1 MNALLITLVVAL
13 PGASA
18 AIALQPVPIT
28 VGQDISELIA
38 QLEGGDPGQRLAA
51 AQRVRDLGKRGAK
64 AVPALMQALSSGDA
78 QLVAASCEALVA
90 IGPKARAALLEALE
104 SGSFGDAPV
113 PPGPVAGALLQLGK
127 RARLAVEAY
136 IEAAERGP
144 ALFQTLEQLGE
155 PGLPFLV
162 EAAAGGD
169 EFSAEALRSIRRL
182 ASREVRTDEPLGKAL
197 KGVGDDDLSGA
208 ISISWTQ
215 SPGRGDLG
223 DLRRWIESDRPEL
236 VETGLW
242 AAGILGGS
250 AAALA
255 EPALARASSSDAEVR
270 RSALWALGSMVTA
283 APGLPNDAITA
294 SFPGASASARK
305 RAEAAAEGD
314 ALFIWREAG
323 KPLGFRGRVGDRAR
337 VLWAIAPTWTYSI
350 EPFPPAPDPS
360 AAPAPLQAA
369 TGRLI
374 SSAASWAADPSTRL
388 DAALASRILSEI
400 GVISEAALTL
410 WAGWLESSDT
420 DLRREA
426 LVGLRSA
433 GRAAIE
439 VEPLVIKQL
448 SDPSTQVVA
457 AQVLAAIAT
466 PSAWTAA
473 VEAVAAID
481 GKPPFPMLAAIG
493 RFDLAALRPGLDRF
507 RELYREGHYIMSAL
521 MIRFGDEVLED
532 FTFELGAGLADR
544 RMVAAESLGHMGAA
558 ARSALPKLKAL
569 KERSPIAQQ
578 LLVDAISRIQAGG

>member
-1 MNALLITLVVAL
+1 MNALLLTLVAVL
-13 PGASA
+13 PGADA
-18 AIALQPVPIT
+18 ATTLQPAPIS
-28 VGQDISELIA
+28 VGQDITELIT
-38 QLEGGDPGQRLAA
+38 QLEGGVPAEQLAA

-64 AVPALMQALSSGDA
+64 AVPSLMQCLSSGEP
-78 QLVAASCEALVA
+78 QLVAASVEALVA

-104 SGSFGDAPV
+104 TGSFGDAPV

-136 IEAAERGP
+136 IQAAERGP
-144 ALFQTLEQLGE
+144 ELLQILEELGP

-162 EAAAGGD
+162 EAAADGS
-169 EFSAEALRSIRRL
+169 ESSAGALRSIRRL
-182 ASREVRTDEPLGKAL
+182 AAREVRTDEPLDKAL
-197 KGVGDDDLSGA
+197 KRVDDEDLVGA
-208 ISISWTQ
+208 ISVSWTQ
-215 SPGRGDLG
+215 SPRRGDID
-223 DLRRWIESDRPEL
+223 DLRRWIESERPEL

-242 AAGILGGS
+242 AAGLLGGS

-255 EPALARASSSDAEVR
+255 EPALSRASSPDPQIR

-283 APGLPNDAITA
+283 DPGLPVDAITA
-294 SFPGASASARK
+294 SFPGASAAARK

-337 VLWAIAPTWTYSI
+337 KLWAIAPTWTFSM

-369 TGRLI
+369 VGGLI
-374 SSAASWAADPSTRL
+374 SSASSWSAEASSQV
-388 DAALASRILSEI
+388 DAALASRILSQI
-400 GVISEAALTL
+400 GVTSEAALTL
-410 WAGWLESSDT
+410 WSGWLESGNA

-433 GRAAIE
+433 GRGAIE
-439 VEPLVIKQL
+439 FEALVIKQL
-448 SDPSTQVVA
+448 SDASTQVVA

-466 PSAWTAA
+466 PTAWTAA
-473 VEAVAAID
+473 VEAVAAIE
-481 GKPPFPMLAAIG
+481 GKPPFAMLVAIG

-507 RELYREGHYIMSAL
+507 RELYREGHYVMAAL
-521 MIRFGDEVLED
+521 MIRFGEEVLED
-532 FTFELGAGLADR
+532 FSFELGAGLADR

-558 ARSALPKLKAL
+558 ARPVLPKLKAM

-578 LLVDAISRIQAGG
+578 LLVDAISRIEAGG